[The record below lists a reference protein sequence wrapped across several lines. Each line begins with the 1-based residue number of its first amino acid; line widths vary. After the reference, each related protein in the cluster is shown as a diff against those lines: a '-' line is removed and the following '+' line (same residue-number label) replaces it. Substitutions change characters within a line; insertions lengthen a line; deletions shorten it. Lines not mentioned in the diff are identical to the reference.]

1 MVISL
6 GFVHMFDSGTFIG
19 WPAFY
24 NLCLIPFQIVAVVIW
39 GGANPSFVAKLAQPI
54 KGIVMLIVTAVAA
67 GVVSMILLRVVGEGV
82 SPPGPIP
89 SQFAVIAV
97 PTAFFLA
104 IIWGGW

>member
-39 GGANPSFVAKLAQPI
+39 AGANPPFVAKLTQPV

-67 GVVSMILLRVVGEGV
+67 GIGSMVLLQGGGEGV

-89 SQFAVIAV
+89 PPFAVIAV
-97 PTAFFLA
+97 PTAVFFA
-104 IIWGGW
+104 IRWGC